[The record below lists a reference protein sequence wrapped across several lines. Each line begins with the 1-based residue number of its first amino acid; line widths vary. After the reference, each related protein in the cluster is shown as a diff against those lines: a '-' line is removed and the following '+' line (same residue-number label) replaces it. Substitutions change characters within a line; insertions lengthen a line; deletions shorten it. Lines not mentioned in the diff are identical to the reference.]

1 VRKAP
6 SRIVGPNANATFR
19 NLASNARDIGLSRL
33 SELLE
38 LAFRDDIRNGIS
50 HTDYVI
56 WDDGLRLRK
65 RNGGHAELVSFEDI
79 NGALTRGMGFFQK
92 RQRGRSAGI
101 RTVAASDNRHVCVG
115 QRRLGA
121 VVGRQSEANATVRG
135 IDSRRSGSV
144 DRREIVDPAG
154 ASAGGGSTLGRCDV
168 GVERPGQGRGR
179 CPRGCGA
186 WTRRCAVVLRPH
198 PLFDPGVV
206 DGKHVEEKQQEDA
219 RAKGWEMLTHAAFRG
234 SSVAQNLVDRTMNEQ
249 GDFLGASRWFGSAAA
264 AGVADFENSFVWF
277 LATCPDPEFRDPP
290 KALSVA
296 LDAVR
301 HSEIERAADGTSGA
315 GSVARQDVLDALA
328 AADAAVGDFAGA
340 IETESK
346 VLEIM
351 RSSPDRKVVVVAEAK
366 LVSYKAGKAWIV
378 HVAPD
383 KDRTSTIDHPKS

>member
-1 VRKAP
+1 MP
-6 SRIVGPNANATFR
+6 
-19 NLASNARDIGLSRL
+19 
-33 SELLE
+33 
-38 LAFRDDIRNGIS
+38 
-50 HTDYVI
+50 
-56 WDDGLRLRK
+56 
-65 RNGGHAELVSFEDI
+65 
-79 NGALTRGMGFFQK
+79 
-92 RQRGRSAGI
+92 
-101 RTVAASDNRHVCVG
+101 
-115 QRRLGA
+115 
-121 VVGRQSEANATVRG
+121 QSEA
-135 IDSRRSGSV
+135 
-144 DRREIVDPAG
+144 
-154 ASAGGGSTLGRCDV
+154 STLVAVARLIDEKSSTRLELRRAAAAHSAAAMWELSGPDKDAD
-168 GVERPGQGRGR
+168 G
-179 CPRGCGA
+179 GCGA

-315 GSVARQDVLDALA
+315 GSVARQDVLDTRA

-351 RSSPDRKVVVVAEAK
+351 RSSPDRKAVVVAEAK